1 LVKGATWPN
10 AVAFMVAST
19 NLVFEIFIVIVSVLG
34 WSFFGGEIIGGVLF
48 IVISAWLIARFYP
61 ARIAQDAK
69 DHLVRQNKQH
79 GDGDMHM
86 AGHEQSG
93 LQQKDVKE
101 PETPK
106 GFGNKLKLA
115 SGHFY
120 MDVMMVG
127 KDILVGV
134 VAASVIMAVVPAG
147 FWNALFLTNNHVL
160 PHFLIVL
167 WDIVIGV
174 LVAIFS
180 FVCSV
185 GNIVMG
191 AALWHGGISFGGVIA
206 YILADLVT
214 IPMLAVYKDY
224 FGKKSMFA
232 LLALLSLSIVIAA
245 LSVDLGFHLLGLI
258 PQTHGKQP
266 MEMAHTFEWNYKT
279 LLNLFFIPVSVIYFF
294 YGKKQSGMKM

>member
-1 LVKGATWPN
+1 MHYLKNICLELISMIWDIYWGLAFGFMLSSVIRAFVPASAVSSRLGDNTVKSLGMATFFGAISSSCSYAAVSMARTLLVKGATWPN

-48 IVISAWLIARFYP
+48 IIISAWLIARFYP
-61 ARIAQDAK
+61 TRIAQDAK
-69 DHLVRQNKQH
+69 DHLDRQNKQH
-79 GDGDMHM
+79 GDEDMHM

-106 GFGNKLKLA
+106 GFGDKLQLA

-147 FWNALFLTNNHVL
+147 F
-160 PHFLIVL
+160 
-167 WDIVIGV
+167 
-174 LVAIFS
+174 
-180 FVCSV
+180 
-185 GNIVMG
+185 
-191 AALWHGGISFGGVIA
+191 
-206 YILADLVT
+206 
-214 IPMLAVYKDY
+214 
-224 FGKKSMFA
+224 
-232 LLALLSLSIVIAA
+232 
-245 LSVDLGFHLLGLI
+245 
-258 PQTHGKQP
+258 
-266 MEMAHTFEWNYKT
+266 
-279 LLNLFFIPVSVIYFF
+279 
-294 YGKKQSGMKM
+294 